1 MEKKELLREVVEHID
16 IKQVNVVPLVEMMGK
31 TAFQA
36 RNLARAAQ
44 IVDEM
49 VADKDAAVILTLAGS
64 LISAGQKGVILDM
77 IRSNMVDAIVSTGAN
92 IVDQDFFEALG
103 FRHYVGS
110 QFASD
115 DELRKAA
122 VDRIY
127 DTFIDEDELRVCD
140 DTVRAIADS
149 LEKRPYSS
157 REFIREMGRYLEEN
171 HPQADS
177 IVLECYR
184 REIPIFVPAF
194 SDCSAGFG
202 LVFHQVK
209 NPGQHVTIDSVKD
222 FRELTAVKV
231 HSGAT
236 GIIMLG
242 GGVPKNFVQ
251 DIVVSAEFL
260 GFEVEMHKYAIQLT
274 VADERDGALSGS
286 TLKEA
291 NSWGKVDLAKEQMV
305 FGEATVTF
313 PLVAGYAYH
322 KGSWRGRAE
331 RRFNRLL
338 DSGNPLEVQRETPNL
353 TEGAAAAN

>member
-1 MEKKELLREVVEHID
+1 
-16 IKQVNVVPLVEMMGK
+16 
-31 TAFQA
+31 
-36 RNLARAAQ
+36 
-44 IVDEM
+44 
-49 VADKDAAVILTLAGS
+49 
-64 LISAGQKGVILDM
+64 
-77 IRSNMVDAIVSTGAN
+77 
-92 IVDQDFFEALG
+92 
-103 FRHYVGS
+103 
-110 QFASD
+110 
-115 DELRKAA
+115 
-122 VDRIY
+122 
-127 DTFIDEDELRVCD
+127 
-140 DTVRAIADS
+140 
-149 LEKRPYSS
+149 
-157 REFIREMGRYLEEN
+157 
-171 HPQADS
+171 
-177 IVLECYR
+177 
-184 REIPIFVPAF
+184 
-194 SDCSAGFG
+194 
-202 LVFHQVK
+202 VK